1 MSTELISG
9 RLLGLLGNILVT
21 ISLLMVLPMIIGI
34 IDGQSEVVSAFAISS
49 VISSFFGVLFIVAF
63 YGSRSSDKLT
73 VAMAGTILTGFIIAL
88 VCGLPSIFLSPDTNI
103 IMGFFDGMSA
113 ITTMGATSFPDVDMI
128 PRGLVLWIS
137 IVGWFGG
144 LLSIMVMLSILSACN
159 SGGMQMHTSPISKGI
174 SGGLSGRLYSA
185 GKVLFPLYAS
195 LTLICFFF
203 LWMGSMTAFE
213 AFIRALGTLS
223 TSGIYLPNS
232 GVSISGFWNQ
242 LIIVIFMLIGM
253 FNLDYHYAWVKGQR
267 NIYRQD
273 SETNFLWRIILLA
286 LIVFIVLAIAGNS
299 IISNNLKAVW
309 DSFFI
314 IVSAASTT
322 GLMPTSP
329 GITINAGMMIILMVL
344 ASIGGE
350 VASTS
355 GGLKTMRMAIV
366 FRQLMDELHRLG
378 HPRGVSVIRFSKT
391 PVARKDMEAV
401 WLLGSSFL
409 AMIAMGTL
417 LLAVLGLELQESLSM
432 AIAAATTS
440 GHLVD
445 VLAPSFPGFA
455 GLDPAE
461 YVILSILMFFGKF
474 ETTLIMGLMVRSI
487 WRK

>member
-21 ISLLMVLPMIIGI
+21 ISLLMVPPMVMGI
-34 IDGQSEVVSAFAISS
+34 IDGQSEVVSAFAVSS
-49 VISSFFGVLFIVAF
+49 LISSFFGVLFIVTF
-63 YGSRSSDKLT
+63 YGSSSSEKLT
-73 VAMAGTILTGFIIAL
+73 VALAGTILTGFIIAFI
-88 VCGLPSIFLSPDTNI
+88 CGLPSIFLSPDINI

-113 ITTMGATSFPDVDMI
+113 FTTMGATSFPDADMI

-159 SGGMQMHTSPISKGI
+159 SGGMQMHISPISKGI
-174 SGGLSGRLYSA
+174 SGELSGRLYSA
-185 GKVLFPLYAS
+185 GRVLFPLYAS
-195 LTLICFFF
+195 LTLICFLL

-213 AFIRALGTLS
+213 ALVRALGVLS

-232 GVSISGFWNQ
+232 GVSISGFWTQ
-242 LIIVIFMLIGM
+242 LVIVIFMLIGM
-253 FNLDYHYAWVKGQR
+253 FNLDYHYAWVRGQR
-267 NIYRQD
+267 NIYSQD
-273 SETNFLWRIILLA
+273 GETNFLWRIILLA
-286 LIVFIVLAIAGNS
+286 LLAFVLLAMVSNTIV
-299 IISNNLKAVW
+299 SNNIKVVW
-309 DSFFI
+309 DSFFM

-322 GLMPTSP
+322 GLMPSSP
-329 GITINAGMMIILMVL
+329 SITINAGMILILMVL

-355 GGLKTMRMAIV
+355 GGLKTMRLAIV
-366 FRQLMDELHRLG
+366 YRQLMDELHRLG
-378 HPRGVSVIRFSKT
+378 NPRGVSMIRFSKT
-391 PVARKDMEAV
+391 KVARKDMEAV

-417 LLAVLGLELQESLSM
+417 MLAILGLELQEALSM

-455 GLDPAE
+455 GLDTAE
-461 YVILSILMFFGKF
+461 YIILSGLMFFGKF
-474 ETTLIMGLMVRSI
+474 ETTLIMGLLVRSV
-487 WRK
+487 WRQ

>member
-21 ISLLMVLPMIIGI
+21 ISLLMVLPMILGI
-34 IDGQSEVVSAFAISS
+34 IDGQSDVVSAFAISS
-49 VISSFFGVLFIVAF
+49 IISSFFGVLFIVAF

-113 ITTMGATSFPDVDMI
+113 FTTMGATSFPDADMI

-144 LLSIMVMLSILSACN
+144 LLSIMVVLSILSACN
-159 SGGMQMHTSPISKGI
+159 SGGMQMHVSPISKGI
-174 SGGLSGRLYSA
+174 SGELSGRLYSA
-185 GKVLFPLYAS
+185 GRVLFPLYAS
-195 LTLICFFF
+195 LTLICFFL

-213 AFIRALGTLS
+213 AFVRALGTLS

-273 SETNFLWRIILLA
+273 SETNFLWRIIILA
-286 LIVFIVLAIAGNS
+286 LIVFILLAIAGNS
-299 IISNNLKAVW
+299 IISSNIKAVW

-322 GLMPTSP
+322 GLMPSNP
-329 GITINAGMMIILMVL
+329 GISINAGMVIVLMVL

-378 HPRGVSVIRFSKT
+378 HPRGVSMIRFSKSK
-391 PVARKDMEAV
+391 VARKDMEAV

-417 LLAVLGLELQESLSM
+417 LLAALGLDLQEALSM

-461 YVILSILMFFGKF
+461 YVILSGLMFFGKF

-487 WRK
+487 WRQ